1 MEKNVLFNLNMFVI
15 IKDAV
20 NYLNEILQIILSD
33 DSVYNNILDEL
44 NIDERDFEVLLNSEI
59 KKIENDDLLLK

>member
-1 MEKNVLFNLNMFVI
+1 MFVI